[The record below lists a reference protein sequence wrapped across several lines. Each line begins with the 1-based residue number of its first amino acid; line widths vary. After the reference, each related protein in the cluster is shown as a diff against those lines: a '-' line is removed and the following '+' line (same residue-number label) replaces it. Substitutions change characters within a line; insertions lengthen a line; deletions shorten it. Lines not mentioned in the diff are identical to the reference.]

1 MQDITQS
8 KIQQILLII
17 IAALV
22 AWNIVNTS
30 SIRTDVKG
38 YKAEI
43 ESLQTKID
51 SAKVID
57 QQLNV
62 KIDSVY
68 SNVVTITK
76 EIHQID
82 KTITIIK
89 KQTDEKS
96 NTVDKF
102 SNAELEFF
110 FTNRYNKDITPK

>member
-1 MQDITQS
+1 MQDITQGRV
-8 KIQQILLII
+8 QQILLII

-22 AWNIVNTS
+22 AWNIFTTN

-43 ESLQTKID
+43 EMLQTKVD

-57 QQLNV
+57 QQLVV
-62 KIDSVY
+62 KIDSVK
-68 SNVVTITK
+68 SNVTVITK

-82 KTITIIK
+82 KSITIIK

-110 FTNRYNKDITPK
+110 FTNRYNKGINSK